1 MHDKKKGET
10 AMHLEM
16 KVFGFALDA
25 IAQMPV
31 IILKDAEEKY
41 ALPVWINASESV
53 SFAAQFV
60 GREMAARN
68 SRKDVFTALT
78 DHLGMT
84 VTGIVIDGVRDGVFN
99 SFVRLLS
106 REGEE
111 IRLEVHVAEAM
122 LLSLKY
128 QLPVLVHEEVLSQ
141 ASSLDMNEESFAQ
154 ENNAR
159 RFVDFLDHMDP
170 AAMGKYP
177 M

>member
-1 MHDKKKGET
+1 MY
-10 AMHLEM
+10 LEM

-31 IILKDAEEKY
+31 IILKDAEEKN
-41 ALPVWINASESV
+41 AVPVWINPSESI

-60 GREMAARN
+60 GREMSPRN
-68 SRKDVFTALT
+68 SRKDVFTALL
-78 DHLGMT
+78 DQLGMT
-84 VTGIVIDGVRDGVFN
+84 VSSIMIESLRDGIFTA
-99 SFVRLLS
+99 SVRV
-106 REGEE
+106 RKEGEE
-111 IRLEVHVAEAM
+111 ARLELHVVEAM

-128 QLPVLVHEEVLSQ
+128 QMPVLVNDELLTQVST
-141 ASSLDMNEESFAQ
+141 LDMNEEGFAR

-170 AAMGKYP
+170 ASMGKYP

>member
-1 MHDKKKGET
+1 MPENGRGGES
-10 AMHLEM
+10 MYVEM

-41 ALPVWINASESV
+41 AVPVWINATESV

-60 GREMAARN
+60 GREMSARN
-68 SRKDVFTALT
+68 SRKDVFTTLIER
-78 DHLGMT
+78 LEMK
-84 VTGIVIDGVRDGVFN
+84 VSGIYVESLRDGVFTA
-99 SFVRLLS
+99 SVRLVS
-106 REGEE
+106 RDEE
-111 IRLEVHVAEAM
+111 ELRLEVHVAEAM

-128 QLPVLVHEEVLSQ
+128 HMPVQVNDEVLTQ
-141 ASSLDMNEESFAQ
+141 ASSLDMNEEGFAK

>member
-1 MHDKKKGET
+1 MSDNERDE
-10 AMHLEM
+10 APMYVEM

-31 IILKDAEEKY
+31 IILKDAEEKH
-41 ALPVWINASESV
+41 AVPVWIHASESV

-60 GREMAARN
+60 GREMSARN
-68 SRKDVFTALT
+68 SRKDVFTALIEQ
-78 DHLGMT
+78 LEMT
-84 VTGIVIDGVRDGVFN
+84 VAGIYVESLNDGVFTA
-99 SFVRLLS
+99 SVRLKPAH
-106 REGEE
+106 GEE
-111 IRLEVHVAEAM
+111 LRLEVHVAEAM
-122 LLSLKY
+122 LMSLKY
-128 QLPVLVHEEVLSQ
+128 HLPVQVNDEVLTR
-141 ASSLDMNEESFAQ
+141 ASSLDMNEEGFAQ

>member
-1 MHDKKKGET
+1 MSENGRDE
-10 AMHLEM
+10 APMYVEM

-31 IILKDAEEKY
+31 VILKDAEEKH
-41 ALPVWINASESV
+41 AVPVWINASESV

-60 GREMAARN
+60 GREMSARN
-68 SRKDVFTALT
+68 SRKDVFTALIERL
-78 DHLGMT
+78 DMT
-84 VTGIVIDGVRDGVFN
+84 VSGIYVESLQDGVFTA
-99 SFVRLLS
+99 SVRLKPS
-106 REGEE
+106 EGEE
-111 IRLEVHVAEAM
+111 LRLEVHVAEAM
-122 LLSLKY
+122 LMSLKY
-128 QLPVLVHEEVLSQ
+128 HLPVQVNGEVLSR
-141 ASSLDMNEESFAQ
+141 ASSLDMNDEGFAQ

>member
-1 MHDKKKGET
+1 MYFD
-10 AMHLEM
+10 M

-31 IILKDAEEKY
+31 IILKDAEEKH
-41 ALPVWINASESV
+41 AVPVWINASESV

-60 GREMAARN
+60 GREIPTRS
-68 SRKDVFTALT
+68 SRKDVFTALIER
-78 DHLGMT
+78 LGMK
-84 VTGIVIDGVRDGVFN
+84 VSGLVIESLRDGAFTA
-99 SFVRLLS
+99 SVRLS
-106 REGEE
+106 QGEDEE
-111 IRLEVHVAEAM
+111 IRLEVHVVEAL

-128 QLPVLVHEEVLSQ
+128 QLPVQVDSEVLSQ
-141 ASSLDMNEESFAQ
+141 VSSLDMNEEALAK

-170 AAMGKYP
+170 SSMGKYP

>member
-1 MHDKKKGET
+1 MSENGRDE
-10 AMHLEM
+10 ADMYVEM

-31 IILKDAEEKY
+31 VILKDAEEKH
-41 ALPVWINASESV
+41 AVPVWINASESV

-60 GREMAARN
+60 GREMSARN
-68 SRKDVFTALT
+68 SRKDVFTTLIERLDMA
-78 DHLGMT
+78 
-84 VTGIVIDGVRDGVFN
+84 VSGIYVESLQDGVFTA
-99 SFVRLLS
+99 SVRLQPG
-106 REGEE
+106 EGEE
-111 IRLEVHVAEAM
+111 LRLEVHVAEAM
-122 LLSLKY
+122 LMSLKY
-128 QLPVLVHEEVLSQ
+128 HLPVQVNSEVLTR
-141 ASSLDMNEESFAQ
+141 ASSLDMNEEGFAQ

>member
-1 MHDKKKGET
+1 MTDTGRGDLS
-10 AMHLEM
+10 MYLEM

-41 ALPVWINASESV
+41 AVPVWINATESV

-60 GREMAARN
+60 GREMSVRS
-68 SRKDVFTALT
+68 SRKDVFTALIERME
-78 DHLGMT
+78 MT
-84 VTGIVIDGVRDGVFN
+84 ISSIVVESLRDGVFT
-99 SFVRLLS
+99 SSVRLLS

-111 IRLEVHVAEAM
+111 MRLELHVSEAM

-128 QLPVLVHEEVLSQ
+128 LLPVMVNSELLTQV
-141 ASSLDMNEESFAQ
+141 SSLDMNEEGFAK

>member
-1 MHDKKKGET
+1 MTENEMGE
-10 AMHLEM
+10 AKMYLEM

-31 IILKDAEEKY
+31 IILKDAEEKH
-41 ALPVWINASESV
+41 AVPVWINAQDSV
-53 SFAAQFV
+53 AFAAQFV
-60 GREMAARN
+60 GREAGARPR
-68 SRKDVFTALT
+68 RKDVFTALVEQMELT
-78 DHLGMT
+78 LSR
-84 VTGIVIDGVRDGVFN
+84 IVIENLKEGIFTA
-99 SFVRLLS
+99 SVRLLP

-111 IRLEVHVAEAM
+111 IRLEVHVTEAM
-122 LLSLKY
+122 LLSLRY
-128 QLPVLVHEEVLSQ
+128 QQPVLVDPEVLAQVST
-141 ASSLDMNEESFAQ
+141 LDLNEDGLAE

>member
-1 MHDKKKGET
+1 MSDNGRGD
-10 AMHLEM
+10 ASMYLEM

-41 ALPVWINASESV
+41 AVPVWINVSESV

-68 SRKDVFTALT
+68 SRKDVFTALIERL
-78 DHLGMT
+78 DMT
-84 VTGIVIDGVRDGVFN
+84 ASSIMVESLNDGVFT
-99 SFVRLLS
+99 SSVRLKPKD
-106 REGEE
+106 GEE
-111 IRLEVHVAEAM
+111 IRLEIHVSEAM

-128 QLPVLVHEEVLSQ
+128 LLPVMVNSELLTQVST
-141 ASSLDMNEESFAQ
+141 LDMNEEGFAK

-170 AAMGKYP
+170 SAMGKYP

>member
-1 MHDKKKGET
+1 MSDLNGGET
-10 AMHLEM
+10 SMYLEM

-41 ALPVWINASESV
+41 AVPVWINASESI

-60 GREMAARN
+60 GREVSPRN
-68 SRKDVFTALT
+68 SRKDVFTTLVEQ
-78 DHLGMT
+78 LGMT
-84 VTGIVIDGVRDGVFN
+84 VSSIMIESLRDGIFTA
-99 SFVRLLS
+99 SVRVMK
-106 REGEE
+106 EDEE
-111 IRLEVHVAEAM
+111 IRLELHVVEAM

-128 QLPVLVHEEVLSQ
+128 QMPVLVNDELLTQV
-141 ASSLDMNEESFAQ
+141 SSLDMNEEGFAK

>member
-1 MHDKKKGET
+1 MY
-10 AMHLEM
+10 LEM

-31 IILKDAEEKY
+31 IILKDAEEKH
-41 ALPVWINASESV
+41 AVPVWVNAQDSV
-53 SFAAQFV
+53 AFAAQFV
-60 GREMAARN
+60 GREAPGRTR
-68 SRKDVFTALT
+68 RKDVFTALVEQMELT
-78 DHLGMT
+78 LSR
-84 VTGIVIDGVRDGVFN
+84 IVIESLKEGVFTA
-99 SFVRLLS
+99 SVRFLP

-111 IRLEVHVAEAM
+111 IRLEVHVTEAM
-122 LLSLKY
+122 LLSLRH
-128 QLPVLVHEEVLSQ
+128 QQPLLVGQEVLTQVST
-141 ASSLDMNEESFAQ
+141 LDLNEDGLAQ

>member
-1 MHDKKKGET
+1 MPEKERDKES
-10 AMHLEM
+10 MFVEM

-31 IILKDAEEKY
+31 IILKDAEEKL
-41 ALPVWINASESV
+41 AVPVWINASESV

-60 GREMAARN
+60 GKEMSVRN
-68 SRKDVFTALT
+68 GRKDVFTTLIER
-78 DHLGMT
+78 LGMRLS
-84 VTGIVIDGVRDGVFN
+84 GIYIEGLHDGVFEA
-99 SFVRLLS
+99 SVRLLS
-106 REGEE
+106 EEGEE
-111 IRLEVHVAEAM
+111 LRLEVHVSEAM

-128 QLPVLVHEEVLSQ
+128 HVPVKVSDEVLTR
-141 ASSLDMNEESFAQ
+141 ASSLDMNEEGFAG

-170 AAMGKYP
+170 SSMGKYP

>member
-1 MHDKKKGET
+1 LSMY
-10 AMHLEM
+10 LEM

-41 ALPVWINASESV
+41 AVPVWINATESV

-60 GREMAARN
+60 GREMSVRN
-68 SRKDVFTALT
+68 SRKDVFTSLIER
-78 DHLGMT
+78 LEMSISS
-84 VTGIVIDGVRDGVFN
+84 IVVESLRDGVFT
-99 SFVRLLS
+99 SSVRLLS
-106 REGEE
+106 KDGEE
-111 IRLEVHVAEAM
+111 MRLELHVSEAM

-128 QLPVLVHEEVLSQ
+128 LLPVLVNSELLTQVST
-141 ASSLDMNEESFAQ
+141 LDMNEEGFAK